1 VGQLIHAGRRQPLL
15 PGRTLF
21 EQTDELAT
29 VVPASCRFSGRCRE
43 CVVAVSTGAESLSP
57 PTEAEA
63 FLKPPYRLAC
73 QARVERADADVE
85 IAVLRRRLQIVTTSA
100 GAPDELEPPV
110 IRVADEVRYEGE
122 RIDGYRGGMYGVA
135 MDLGTTTIV
144 FELVDLESGL
154 TVETVAMENPQ
165 RFGGSDVI
173 SRIAYDG
180 GPYRGELR
188 NAVRRALNHELR
200 RIYAERGIPRQAVYE
215 VVVVGN
221 ATMRD
226 LFFGLDV
233 TSIGLRPFRSLT
245 ELEFRAGRRPT
256 TAITTLAHEMGV
268 LANPQARVYGG
279 PLIGC
284 HVGADVAA
292 DLLAVRFEDMD
303 GPVMLVDVGTNSE
316 VVIGHEGRFV
326 AASSPAGPAFEGG
339 LIRHGMQAAEGAIQA
354 VWTTDGTIAWQTI
367 GDVEP
372 EGICGSGLVDALAVA
387 RRLGWMDH
395 DGRFDGGLRE
405 LPIAPE
411 FGIVLTRSDTSQ
423 LAQAKAANASGQ
435 AMLLERLGLGTG
447 DLEAIYLAG
456 GFAQY
461 LDVGNAIDIGFMI
474 PAPEERIHK
483 VGNASLRGA
492 RAMLL
497 SSRRRSALDR
507 FVRRIEHVELEEMP
521 SFFDRFV
528 DGCRFTPI
536 AV

>member
-1 VGQLIHAGRRQPLL
+1 VGELIHAGRRQPLI

-21 EQTDELAT
+21 EQAEELAT

-43 CVVAVSTGAESLSP
+43 CVVAVTRGGEALSP
-57 PTEAEA
+57 PTGPEA
-63 FLKPPYRLAC
+63 FLRPPYRLAC
-73 QARVERADADVE
+73 QARVEHANAEVE
-85 IAVLRRRLQIVTTSA
+85 IAVLRRRLQIVASSA
-100 GAPDELEPPV
+100 GRADELEPLV
-110 IRVADEVRYEGE
+110 TREGDAVRHAGQ
-122 RIDGYRGGMYGVA
+122 RIDGYRGGIFGVA
-135 MDLGTTTIV
+135 LDLGTTTVV
-144 FELVDLESGL
+144 FELVDLESGDA
-154 TVETVAMENPQ
+154 VETVALENPQ

-188 NAVRRALNHELR
+188 HAVRRALNHELK
-200 RIYAERGIPRQAVYE
+200 RIYRERGIPRQAVYE
-215 VVVVGN
+215 VAVVGN

-233 TSIGLRPFRSLT
+233 QSIGLRPFRSLT
-245 ELEFRAGRRPT
+245 EHEYRSGTRPT
-256 TAITTLAHEMGV
+256 TAITALAHELGILV
-268 LANPQARVYGG
+268 NPQARVFGG

-292 DLLAVRFEDMD
+292 DLLAVDFEALE

-316 VVIGHEGRFV
+316 VVVGHEGRYV

-339 LIRHGMQAAEGAIQA
+339 LISHGMQAAEGAIQA
-354 VWTTDGTIAWQTI
+354 VWSNDGTIAWQTI
-367 GDVEP
+367 GDLEP
-372 EGICGSGLVDALAVA
+372 EGICGSGLVDALAVT
-387 RRLGWMDH
+387 RRLGWMDA
-395 DGRFDGGLRE
+395 DGRFTGSVRE

-411 FGIVLTRSDTSQ
+411 HGIVLTRSDTSQ

-435 AMLLERLGLGTG
+435 ALVLERLGLAPG
-447 DLEAIYLAG
+447 DLRGIFLAG

-461 LDVGNAIDIGFMI
+461 LDVGNAIEIGFMI
-474 PAPEERIHK
+474 PAPVDRVHK

-497 SSRRRSALDR
+497 SGRQRATLDQ
-507 FVRRIEHVELEEMP
+507 FVQRIEHIELEEMP
-521 SFFDRFV
+521 GFFDRFV

-536 AV
+536 VV

>member
-1 VGQLIHAGRRQPLL
+1 VGELIHAGRRQPLL

-43 CVVAVSTGAESLSP
+43 CVVAVSVGAESLSS

-85 IAVLRRRLQIVTTSA
+85 IAVLRRRLQIVTSSS
-100 GAPDELEPPV
+100 GAPDELEPLV
-110 IRVADEVRYEGE
+110 TRDRGDVRYAGE
-122 RIDGYRGGMYGVA
+122 RVDAYRGGIYGLAV
-135 MDLGTTTIV
+135 DLGTTTVV
-144 FELVDLESGL
+144 FELVDLETGA
-154 TVETVAMENPQ
+154 TVETVALENPQ

-180 GPYRGELR
+180 GPYHGELR

-215 VVVVGN
+215 VVIVGN

-233 TSIGLRPFRSLT
+233 ASIGERPFRSLT
-245 ELEFRAGRRPT
+245 EHDYRAGRRPT
-256 TAITTLAHEMGV
+256 TAISALAHQLGV
-268 LANPQARVYGG
+268 LVNPRATVYGG

-284 HVGADVAA
+284 HVGADIAA
-292 DLLAVRFEDMD
+292 DLLAIGFEALET
-303 GPVMLVDVGTNSE
+303 PVMLVDVGTNSE
-316 VVIGHEGRFV
+316 VVIGHDGRYV
-326 AASSPAGPAFEGG
+326 TASSPAGPAFEGG

-354 VWTTDGTIAWQTI
+354 VWADDGTIGWQTI
-367 GDVEP
+367 GDVDP
-372 EGICGSGLVDALAVA
+372 EGICGSGLVDALAVT
-387 RRLGWMDH
+387 RRLGWMDR
-395 DGRFDGGLRE
+395 DGRFASGTRE

-411 FGIVLTRSDTSQ
+411 HGIVLTRADAAE

-435 AMLLERLGLGTG
+435 ALLLERLGLAPG
-447 DLEAIYLAG
+447 DLRAVYLAG

-461 LDVGNAIDIGFMI
+461 IDVRNAVDIGFMI
-474 PAPEERIHK
+474 PAPEDRIHK

-497 SSRRRSALDR
+497 SARRRAELDR
-507 FVRRIEHVELEEMP
+507 FVRRIEHVELEQMP

-528 DGCRFTPI
+528 DGCRFVPI

>member
-1 VGQLIHAGRRQPLL
+1 MGELIHAGRRQPLL

-43 CVVAVSTGAESLSP
+43 CVVAVTAGAEALSA
-57 PTEAEA
+57 PTGPEA
-63 FLKPPYRLAC
+63 FLRPPYRLAC
-73 QARVERADADVE
+73 QARVERADVDVE
-85 IAVLRRRLQIVTTSA
+85 IAVLRRRLQIVATST
-100 GAPDELEPPV
+100 GAPAELDPV
-110 IRVADEVRYEGE
+110 VTRQGDEVRRDSKRLGTF
-122 RIDGYRGGMYGVA
+122 RGVIYGVA
-135 MDLGTTTIV
+135 LDLGTTTIV
-144 FELVDLESGL
+144 FELVDLETGV
-154 TVETVAMENPQ
+154 TVETVALENPQ

-188 NAVRRALNHELR
+188 HAVRRALNHELK
-200 RIYAERGIPRQAVYE
+200 RIYSERGLPRQAVCE

-233 TSIGLRPFRSLT
+233 SSIGLRPFRSLT
-245 ELEFRAGRRPT
+245 EHEYRAGTRPT
-256 TAITTLAHEMGV
+256 TAITALAHELGILV
-268 LANPQARVYGG
+268 NPQATVYGG

-292 DLLAVRFEDMD
+292 DLLSVDFEAGE
-303 GPVMLVDVGTNSE
+303 GPQMLVDVGTNSE
-316 VVIGHEGRFV
+316 VVVGHRGRYL

-354 VWTTDGTIAWQTI
+354 IRLDGGTIAWQTI
-367 GDVEP
+367 ADLP
-372 EGICGSGLVDALAVA
+372 PLGICGSGLVDALAVA
-387 RRLGWMDH
+387 RRLGWMDAV
-395 DGRFDGGLRE
+395 GRFAGGARE

-411 FGIVLTRSDTSQ
+411 HGIVLTREDVSH

-435 AMLLERLGLGTG
+435 ALLLERLGLAPG
-447 DLEAIYLAG
+447 DLRTVFLAG

-461 LDVGNAIDIGFMI
+461 IDVRNAIDIGFMV
-474 PAPEERIHK
+474 PVPEERVVK
-483 VGNASLRGA
+483 LGNASLRGA

-497 SSRRRSALDR
+497 SGRRRAALDR
-507 FVRRIEHVELEEMP
+507 FVRRIEHVELEESP
-521 SFFDRFV
+521 RFFDRFV

-536 AV
+536 VV

>member
-1 VGQLIHAGRRQPLL
+1 VGDLIHAGRHQPLV

-43 CVVAVSTGAESLSP
+43 CVVGVNAGADSLSP

-73 QARVERADADVE
+73 QARVERADTDVE
-85 IAVLRRRLQIVTTSA
+85 IAVLRRRLQIVTSST
-100 GAPDELEPPV
+100 GAEQAFDPLV
-110 IRVADEVRYEGE
+110 RRHGDEVRSDGE
-122 RIDGYRGGMYGVA
+122 RIDTYRGGLYGIA
-135 MDLGTTTIV
+135 LDLGTTTVV
-144 FELVDLESGL
+144 FELVDLEAGTTL
-154 TVETVAMENPQ
+154 ETVALENPQ
-165 RFGGSDVI
+165 RVGGSDVI

-180 GPYRGELR
+180 GPYHGELR

-200 RIYAERGIPRQAVYE
+200 RIYVERGIPRQAVCE

-233 TSIGLRPFRSLT
+233 APIGVRPFRSLT
-245 ELEFRAGRRPT
+245 ETEYREGRRET
-256 TAITTLAHEMGV
+256 TAISAAAHEVGLLV
-268 LANPQARVYGG
+268 NPRARVYGG

-284 HVGADVAA
+284 HVGADIAA
-292 DLLAVRFEDMD
+292 DLLAVDFEALET
-303 GPVMLVDVGTNSE
+303 PAMLVDVGTNSE
-316 VVIGHEGRFV
+316 VVIAHDGRYV

-339 LIRHGMQAAEGAIQA
+339 LVRHGMQAAEGAIQA
-354 VWTTDGTIAWQTI
+354 VTADDGTVAWHTI
-367 GDVEP
+367 GDTEP
-372 EGICGSGLVDALAVA
+372 VGICGSGLVDALAVV
-387 RRLGWMDH
+387 RRLGWMDR
-395 DGRFDGGLRE
+395 DGRFGGGARE

-411 FGIVLTRSDTSQ
+411 HGIVLTRADAAE

-435 AMLLERLGLGTG
+435 ALLLERLGLVPG
-447 DLEAIYLAG
+447 DLRGVYLAG

-461 LDVGNAIDIGFMI
+461 IDVANAVDIGFLV
-474 PAPEERIHK
+474 PAPAQRIHK

-497 SSRRRSALDR
+497 SARRRAELDR
-507 FVRRIEHVELEEMP
+507 FVRRIEHVELEQMP